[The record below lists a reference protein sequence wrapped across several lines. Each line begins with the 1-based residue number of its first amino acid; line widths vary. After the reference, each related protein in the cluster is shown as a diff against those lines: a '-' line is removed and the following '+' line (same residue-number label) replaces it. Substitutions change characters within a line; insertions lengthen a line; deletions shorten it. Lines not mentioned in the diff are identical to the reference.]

1 MTFDQTSAVRG
12 TDSPALMTVTFRV
25 HRFEPFDQRNGAQN
39 APAQNSPAQN
49 RPDSAT
55 AQPSASHGADA
66 ARPRRH
72 HSSPFAKIDA
82 KREHGGETAASGSD
96 NTNAAG
102 AAAVAG
108 RASSAAATPSA
119 PRATARPPRRTHT
132 SPFAK
137 IDAQRERESTAGL
150 ARTTGIT
157 SADTANTT
165 DDGAPRRGPKARSHG
180 HSSPFARI
188 DARRAASSRDVSQ
201 GTEPTTAPSASRMR
215 RTMRPTRRAA
225 STLGGAPV
233 AGGFGA
239 SDTGRSWT
247 QDYTLTVDPRTTVLD
262 CLLLIKRTQDPT
274 LAFRYSCGHGMCGS
288 DAVAINGTPSLLCK
302 TTVQQAV
309 QTVKPATPSFRRTA
323 SAQNAAAAVPT
334 AAASAASSSTETS
347 ASAATSA
354 AFATPASS
362 ADAPVI
368 DLAPIAAF
376 SVQRDLIADIDPML
390 DQIRALQPYLQARGD
405 LAMTADGK
413 VNVFEYLQSPEQLA
427 KFEQLT
433 TCIACGVCEA
443 SCPVFVGGDAFV
455 GPAAL
460 VNQIRFIDDSRDGAA
475 GERLAAIS
483 ESDGLPACQS
493 VRACGLNCP
502 QGIDVGEVIWQ
513 FIQGV
518 QTRKQEG

>member
-1 MTFDQTSAVRG
+1 MTFDQTSAVHG

-25 HRFEPFDQRNGAQN
+25 HRFEPCDQRNGRQS
-39 APAQNSPAQN
+39 APAQNTSAQN

-55 AQPSASHGADA
+55 QPPASHGADA

-82 KREHGGETAASGSD
+82 KREHDDE
-96 NTNAAG
+96 NAAG
-102 AAAVAG
+102 AVDGTNATGASAVAG

-137 IDAQRERESTAGL
+137 IDAQRERESTAGP

-165 DDGAPRRGPKARSHG
+165 DDGAPRRASKTRSHG

-188 DARRAASSRDVSQ
+188 DARRAASSRDASQ

-239 SDTGRSWT
+239 SDAGRSWT

-302 TTVQQAV
+302 TTVQQAA
-309 QTVKPATPSFRRTA
+309 QTAKPATPSFRRTA
-323 SAQNAAAAVPT
+323 GAQTAAAAVPT
-334 AAASAASSSTETS
+334 ATSVGTSTT
-347 ASAATSA
+347 AT
-354 AFATPASS
+354 TPASS
-362 ADAPVI
+362 ADTPVI

-475 GERLAAIS
+475 SERLAAIS

>member
-1 MTFDQTSAVRG
+1 
-12 TDSPALMTVTFRV
+12 
-25 HRFEPFDQRNGAQN
+25 
-39 APAQNSPAQN
+39 
-49 RPDSAT
+49 
-55 AQPSASHGADA
+55 
-66 ARPRRH
+66 
-72 HSSPFAKIDA
+72 
-82 KREHGGETAASGSD
+82 
-96 NTNAAG
+96 
-102 AAAVAG
+102 
-108 RASSAAATPSA
+108 
-119 PRATARPPRRTHT
+119 
-132 SPFAK
+132 
-137 IDAQRERESTAGL
+137 
-150 ARTTGIT
+150 
-157 SADTANTT
+157 
-165 DDGAPRRGPKARSHG
+165 
-180 HSSPFARI
+180 
-188 DARRAASSRDVSQ
+188 
-201 GTEPTTAPSASRMR
+201 MR

-334 AAASAASSSTETS
+334 AATSAASSSTETS

-368 DLAPIAAF
+368 DLTPIAAF

-475 GERLAAIS
+475 SERLAAIS

-518 QTRKQEG
+518 QTRKQEGGGH

>member
-1 MTFDQTSAVRG
+1 MTFDQTSAVHG
-12 TDSPALMTVTFRV
+12 TDSLALMTVTFRV
-25 HRFEPFDQRNGAQN
+25 HRFEPFDQRNGTQS
-39 APAQNSPAQN
+39 APAQNTSAQN

-188 DARRAASSRDVSQ
+188 DARRAASSRDASQ

-309 QTVKPATPSFRRTA
+309 QTAKPATPSFRRTA
-323 SAQNAAAAVPT
+323 GAQTAAAAT
-334 AAASAASSSTETS
+334 SSAAATTPATTPASAAFEGTVN
-347 ASAATSA
+347 
-354 AFATPASS
+354 
-362 ADAPVI
+362 APVI

-475 GERLAAIS
+475 SERLSAIS

>member
-1 MTFDQTSAVRG
+1 MTFDQTSAVHG

-25 HRFEPFDQRNGAQN
+25 HRFEPFDQRNGAQS
-39 APAQNSPAQN
+39 APAQNTSAQN

-55 AQPSASHGADA
+55 QPPASHGADA

-82 KREHGGETAASGSD
+82 KREHNDENAAGAAD
-96 NTNAAG
+96 GTNAAG
-102 AAAVAG
+102 ASAVAG

-137 IDAQRERESTAGL
+137 IDAQRERESTAGP

-165 DDGAPRRGPKARSHG
+165 DDGAPRRASKTRSHG

-188 DARRAASSRDVSQ
+188 DARRAASSRDASQ
-201 GTEPTTAPSASRMR
+201 GTEPTTAPSASRMH

-239 SDTGRSWT
+239 SDAGRSWT

-302 TTVQQAV
+302 TTVQQAA
-309 QTVKPATPSFRRTA
+309 QTAKPATPSFRRTA
-323 SAQNAAAAVPT
+323 GAQT
-334 AAASAASSSTETS
+334 
-347 ASAATSA
+347 AATSA
-354 AFATPASS
+354 TAATTPATTPASATS
-362 ADAPVI
+362 TASEASTGTMNAPVI

>member
-1 MTFDQTSAVRG
+1 M
-12 TDSPALMTVTFRV
+12 
-25 HRFEPFDQRNGAQN
+25 H
-39 APAQNSPAQN
+39 
-49 RPDSAT
+49 
-55 AQPSASHGADA
+55 
-66 ARPRRH
+66 
-72 HSSPFAKIDA
+72 
-82 KREHGGETAASGSD
+82 
-96 NTNAAG
+96 
-102 AAAVAG
+102 
-108 RASSAAATPSA
+108 
-119 PRATARPPRRTHT
+119 
-132 SPFAK
+132 
-137 IDAQRERESTAGL
+137 
-150 ARTTGIT
+150 
-157 SADTANTT
+157 
-165 DDGAPRRGPKARSHG
+165 
-180 HSSPFARI
+180 
-188 DARRAASSRDVSQ
+188 
-201 GTEPTTAPSASRMR
+201 

-239 SDTGRSWT
+239 SDAGRSWT

-302 TTVQQAV
+302 TTVQQAA
-309 QTVKPATPSFRRTA
+309 QTAKPATPSFRRTA
-323 SAQNAAAAVPT
+323 GAQTAAAAVPT
-334 AAASAASSSTETS
+334 ATSVGTSTT
-347 ASAATSA
+347 AT
-354 AFATPASS
+354 TPASS
-362 ADAPVI
+362 ADTPVI

-475 GERLAAIS
+475 SERLAAIS

>member
-1 MTFDQTSAVRG
+1 MTFNQTSAVHG

-39 APAQNSPAQN
+39 APAQNTPAQN

-66 ARPRRH
+66 ARPRHH

-82 KREHGGETAASGSD
+82 KQEHGGENAASGSD
-96 NTNAAG
+96 NTNASG
-102 AAAVAG
+102 ASAIAG

-119 PRATARPPRRTHT
+119 PRATARSHRRAHT

-137 IDAQRERESTAGL
+137 IDAQRERESTAGT
-150 ARTTGIT
+150 AHTDND
-157 SADTANTT
+157 ADAATATAAST
-165 DDGAPRRGPKARSHG
+165 IGDGAPRRASKARSHG

-188 DARRAASSRDVSQ
+188 DTRRAASSHDAAHGADAS
-201 GTEPTTAPSASRMR
+201 TAPATSRMR
-215 RTMRPTRRAA
+215 RPMRPTRRAA

-302 TTVQQAV
+302 TTVGQAA
-309 QTVKPATPSFRRTA
+309 QTAKPVTPAFRRTA
-323 SAQNAAAAVPT
+323 GASSPATATATSST
-334 AAASAASSSTETS
+334 AATTP
-347 ASAATSA
+347 AT
-354 AFATPASS
+354 TPAS
-362 ADAPVI
+362 ADAVNAPVI

-376 SVQRDLIADIDPML
+376 AVQRDLIADIDPML

-475 GERLAAIS
+475 NERLAAIS

>member
-1 MTFDQTSAVRG
+1 MTFDQTSAVHG

-25 HRFEPFDQRNGAQN
+25 HRFDPFDQRNGAQS
-39 APAQNSPAQN
+39 APAQNTPAQN

-66 ARPRRH
+66 ARPRHH

-165 DDGAPRRGPKARSHG
+165 DDGAPRRASKTRSHG

-188 DARRAASSRDVSQ
+188 DARRAASSRDASQ

-302 TTVQQAV
+302 TTVGQAA
-309 QTVKPATPSFRRTA
+309 QTAKPVTPAFRRTA
-323 SAQNAAAAVPT
+323 GAQPTATATSST
-334 AAASAASSSTETS
+334 AAATPATTPASASVSAASEGTVN
-347 ASAATSA
+347 
-354 AFATPASS
+354 
-362 ADAPVI
+362 APVI

>member
-1 MTFDQTSAVRG
+1 MTFDQTSAVHG
-12 TDSPALMTVTFRV
+12 TDSPTLMTVTFRV
-25 HRFEPFDQRNGAQN
+25 HRFEPFDQRNGAQS
-39 APAQNSPAQN
+39 APAQNTPAQN

-102 AAAVAG
+102 A
-108 RASSAAATPSA
+108 SAAATPSA

-137 IDAQRERESTAGL
+137 IDAQRERESTAGT

-157 SADTANTT
+157 SADTANTA
-165 DDGAPRRGPKARSHG
+165 DDGAPHRGPKARSHG

-188 DARRAASSRDVSQ
+188 DARRAASSRDASQ
-201 GTEPTTAPSASRMR
+201 GTEPTTTPSASRMR

-247 QDYTLTVDPRTTVLD
+247 QDYTLTVDHRTTVLD

-309 QTVKPATPSFRRTA
+309 QTAKPATPSFRRTA
-323 SAQNAAAAVPT
+323 GAQPT
-334 AAASAASSSTETS
+334 ATSSTAATTPATTPASASAASTAST
-347 ASAATSA
+347 ASE
-354 AFATPASS
+354 ASTGTMN
-362 ADAPVI
+362 APVI

-475 GERLAAIS
+475 SERLAAIS

>member
-1 MTFDQTSAVRG
+1 M
-12 TDSPALMTVTFRV
+12 
-25 HRFEPFDQRNGAQN
+25 N
-39 APAQNSPAQN
+39 
-49 RPDSAT
+49 
-55 AQPSASHGADA
+55 
-66 ARPRRH
+66 
-72 HSSPFAKIDA
+72 
-82 KREHGGETAASGSD
+82 
-96 NTNAAG
+96 
-102 AAAVAG
+102 
-108 RASSAAATPSA
+108 
-119 PRATARPPRRTHT
+119 
-132 SPFAK
+132 
-137 IDAQRERESTAGL
+137 
-150 ARTTGIT
+150 
-157 SADTANTT
+157 
-165 DDGAPRRGPKARSHG
+165 
-180 HSSPFARI
+180 
-188 DARRAASSRDVSQ
+188 
-201 GTEPTTAPSASRMR
+201 
-215 RTMRPTRRAA
+215 
-225 STLGGAPV
+225 
-233 AGGFGA
+233 
-239 SDTGRSWT
+239 
-247 QDYTLTVDPRTTVLD
+247 
-262 CLLLIKRTQDPT
+262 
-274 LAFRYSCGHGMCGS
+274 
-288 DAVAINGTPSLLCK
+288 
-302 TTVQQAV
+302 
-309 QTVKPATPSFRRTA
+309 
-323 SAQNAAAAVPT
+323 
-334 AAASAASSSTETS
+334 
-347 ASAATSA
+347 
-354 AFATPASS
+354 
-362 ADAPVI
+362 APVI

>member
-1 MTFDQTSAVRG
+1 MTFDQTSAVHG
-12 TDSPALMTVTFRV
+12 TDSPTLMTVTFRV
-25 HRFEPFDQRNGAQN
+25 HRFEPFDQRNGTQS
-39 APAQNSPAQN
+39 APAQNTSAQN

-55 AQPSASHGADA
+55 AQPPASRDADA

-165 DDGAPRRGPKARSHG
+165 DDGAPRRASKTRSHG

-188 DARRAASSRDVSQ
+188 DARRAASSRDASQ

-215 RTMRPTRRAA
+215 RTMHPTRRAA

-233 AGGFGA
+233 SGGFGA
-239 SDTGRSWT
+239 SDAGRSWT

-302 TTVQQAV
+302 TTVQQAA
-309 QTVKPATPSFRRTA
+309 QTAKPATPSFRRTA
-323 SAQNAAAAVPT
+323 SAQTAAAAVPT
-334 AAASAASSSTETS
+334 ATSVGTSTT
-347 ASAATSA
+347 A
-354 AFATPASS
+354 ATPASS

>member
-1 MTFDQTSAVRG
+1 MTFDQTSAVHG
-12 TDSPALMTVTFRV
+12 TDSPTLMTVTFRV
-25 HRFEPFDQRNGAQN
+25 HRFEPFDQRNGAQS
-39 APAQNSPAQN
+39 APAQNTPAQN

-72 HSSPFAKIDA
+72 HSSPFARIDA
-82 KREHGGETAASGSD
+82 KREHGGENAASGSD

-119 PRATARPPRRTHT
+119 PRATARPPRRAHT

-137 IDAQRERESTAGL
+137 IDAQRERESTAGT

-165 DDGAPRRGPKARSHG
+165 DDGAPRRASKTRSHG

-188 DARRAASSRDVSQ
+188 DARRAASSRDASQ
-201 GTEPTTAPSASRMR
+201 GTEPTTAPAASRMR

-302 TTVQQAV
+302 TTVQQAA
-309 QTVKPATPSFRRTA
+309 QTAKPATPSFRRTA
-323 SAQNAAAAVPT
+323 GAQTTATSST
-334 AAASAASSSTETS
+334 AAATPATTPASASASVSAASEGTVN
-347 ASAATSA
+347 
-354 AFATPASS
+354 
-362 ADAPVI
+362 APII

>member
-1 MTFDQTSAVRG
+1 M
-12 TDSPALMTVTFRV
+12 
-25 HRFEPFDQRNGAQN
+25 
-39 APAQNSPAQN
+39 
-49 RPDSAT
+49 
-55 AQPSASHGADA
+55 
-66 ARPRRH
+66 
-72 HSSPFAKIDA
+72 
-82 KREHGGETAASGSD
+82 
-96 NTNAAG
+96 
-102 AAAVAG
+102 
-108 RASSAAATPSA
+108 
-119 PRATARPPRRTHT
+119 
-132 SPFAK
+132 
-137 IDAQRERESTAGL
+137 
-150 ARTTGIT
+150 
-157 SADTANTT
+157 
-165 DDGAPRRGPKARSHG
+165 
-180 HSSPFARI
+180 
-188 DARRAASSRDVSQ
+188 
-201 GTEPTTAPSASRMR
+201 
-215 RTMRPTRRAA
+215 
-225 STLGGAPV
+225 

-239 SDTGRSWT
+239 DDSGRSWT
-247 QDYTLTVDPRTTVLD
+247 QDYTLTVNPRTTVLD

-288 DAVAINGTPSLLCK
+288 DAVAVNGTPSLLCK
-302 TTVQQAV
+302 TTVEQAAASARP
-309 QTVKPATPSFRRTA
+309 TSPGFRRTA
-323 SAQNAAAAVPT
+323 GATQ
-334 AAASAASSSTETS
+334 ASATPSPQ
-347 ASAATSA
+347 
-354 AFATPASS
+354 ATPSEASV
-362 ADAPVI
+362 PVI

-413 VNVFEYLQSPEQLA
+413 INVFEYLQSPEQLA

-475 GERLAAIS
+475 ARRLEAIS
-483 ESDGLPACQS
+483 DTDGLPACQS

>member
-1 MTFDQTSAVRG
+1 MTFDQTSAVHG
-12 TDSPALMTVTFRV
+12 TDSPTLMTVTFRV

-39 APAQNSPAQN
+39 APVQNSPAQN

-72 HSSPFAKIDA
+72 HSSPFARIDA
-82 KREHGGETAASGSD
+82 KREHGGENAASGSD

-119 PRATARPPRRTHT
+119 PRATARPPRRAHT

-137 IDAQRERESTAGL
+137 IDAQRERESTAGT

-165 DDGAPRRGPKARSHG
+165 DDGAPRRASKTRSHG

-188 DARRAASSRDVSQ
+188 DARRAASSRDASQ
-201 GTEPTTAPSASRMR
+201 GTESTTAPAASRMR

-302 TTVQQAV
+302 TTVQQAA
-309 QTVKPATPSFRRTA
+309 QTAKPATPSFRRTA
-323 SAQNAAAAVPT
+323 GAQTTATSST
-334 AAASAASSSTETS
+334 AAATPATTPASASASVSAASEGTVN
-347 ASAATSA
+347 
-354 AFATPASS
+354 
-362 ADAPVI
+362 APII

>member
-1 MTFDQTSAVRG
+1 MTFDQTSAVHG
-12 TDSPALMTVTFRV
+12 TDSPTLMTVTFRV
-25 HRFEPFDQRNGAQN
+25 HRFEPFDQRNGAQS
-39 APAQNSPAQN
+39 APAQNTPAQN

-72 HSSPFAKIDA
+72 HSSPFARIDA
-82 KREHGGETAASGSD
+82 KREHGGENAASGSD

-119 PRATARPPRRTHT
+119 PRATARPPRRAHT

-165 DDGAPRRGPKARSHG
+165 DDGAPRRASKTRSHG

-188 DARRAASSRDVSQ
+188 DARRAASSRDASQ
-201 GTEPTTAPSASRMR
+201 GTEPTTAPSASRMH

-239 SDTGRSWT
+239 SDAGRSWT

-302 TTVQQAV
+302 TTVQQAA
-309 QTVKPATPSFRRTA
+309 QTAKPATPSFRRTA
-323 SAQNAAAAVPT
+323 GAQT
-334 AAASAASSSTETS
+334 
-347 ASAATSA
+347 AATSA
-354 AFATPASS
+354 TAATTPATTPASATS
-362 ADAPVI
+362 TASEASTGTMNAPVI

>member
-1 MTFDQTSAVRG
+1 MTFDQTSAIHG
-12 TDSPALMTVTFRV
+12 TDSPTLMTVTFRV
-25 HRFEPFDQRNGAQN
+25 HRFEPFDQRNGAQS
-39 APAQNSPAQN
+39 APAQNTPAQN

-82 KREHGGETAASGSD
+82 KREHGGENAASGSD

-102 AAAVAG
+102 ASAIAG

-119 PRATARPPRRTHT
+119 LRATARPPRRTHT

-188 DARRAASSRDVSQ
+188 DARRAASSRDASQ

-302 TTVQQAV
+302 TTVQQAA
-309 QTVKPATPSFRRTA
+309 QTAKPVTPAFRRTA
-323 SAQNAAAAVPT
+323 SAQTAAAATSVGTSTT
-334 AAASAASSSTETS
+334 AAA
-347 ASAATSA
+347 
-354 AFATPASS
+354 PASS

-475 GERLAAIS
+475 SERLAAIS

>member
-1 MTFDQTSAVRG
+1 MTFDQTSAVHG

-25 HRFEPFDQRNGAQN
+25 HRFDPFDQRNGAQS
-39 APAQNSPAQN
+39 APAQNTPAQN

-66 ARPRRH
+66 ARPRHH

-165 DDGAPRRGPKARSHG
+165 DDGAPRRASKTRSHG

-188 DARRAASSRDVSQ
+188 DARRAASSRDASQ

-302 TTVQQAV
+302 TTVQQAA
-309 QTVKPATPSFRRTA
+309 QTAKPATPSFRRTA
-323 SAQNAAAAVPT
+323 GAQT
-334 AAASAASSSTETS
+334 
-347 ASAATSA
+347 AATSA
-354 AFATPASS
+354 TAATTPATTPASATS
-362 ADAPVI
+362 TASEASTGTMNAPVI

-475 GERLAAIS
+475 SERLATIS